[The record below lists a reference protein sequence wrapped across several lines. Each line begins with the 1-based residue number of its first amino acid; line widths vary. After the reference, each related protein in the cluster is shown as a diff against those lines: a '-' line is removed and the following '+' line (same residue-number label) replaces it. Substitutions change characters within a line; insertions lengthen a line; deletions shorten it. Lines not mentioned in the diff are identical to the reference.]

1 MDNQRPE
8 RKPNLT
14 ISNLRV
20 DEDECAI
27 YYNLAHNRTDPGRE
41 EFWQI
46 PHNSTFDPNIEIIEG
61 GSYAVWT
68 ETIDVPYTT
77 ARGKQRTKKRYDW
90 CWIERLDDYEF
101 EPLSPM
107 AQRAKH
113 KIERDRVKQQKQKFS
128 EIESAVAKFRELFI
142 PEDK

>member
-1 MDNQRPE
+1 MDKQRPD

-14 ISNLRV
+14 ISNIRI

-27 YYNLAHNRTDPGRE
+27 FYNLAHNKSDPGRE

-46 PHNSTFDPNIEIIEG
+46 PHNSTFDPNIEMEIG

-68 ETIDVPYTT
+68 EEISVPYTT
-77 ARGKQRTKKRYDW
+77 ASGKQKSKKRYDW

-113 KIERDRVKQQKQKFS
+113 KIHQEKEKKLQAGFK
-128 EIESAVAKFRELFI
+128 EIETAVAKFRELFTV
-142 PEDK
+142 EK